1 MLVRIMILL
10 LLSYNLHA
18 QTFNAAPFQGMG
30 NTGLA
35 LESIYSLSNNSA
47 GISKLKQTYVALAYQ
62 PHFISSEINSQALF
76 FATPIPDVG
85 AVGFSANN
93 YGIRGISSLLTARA
107 IYARSIGPQLST
119 SISANYHSFSVKNY
133 GRDNTFSF
141 DLGFQ
146 FQLDDRFQIGALARN
161 ISKAMF
167 EDDVNEYLPY
177 EVGLGFAYELSKQL
191 SLTSDVY
198 YNWEDNINYRG
209 GLAYDIDRL
218 IILRAGVASN
228 PIQYFAGIGIR
239 LDRFLVDISSA
250 FHTKLG
256 SSPQIALAYGF

>member
-1 MLVRIMILL
+1 MIVRIAILL

-35 LESIYSLSNNSA
+35 LESIYSITNNSA
-47 GISKLKQTYVALAYQ
+47 GISNLDQTYIAVAYQ
-62 PHFISSEINSQALF
+62 PNYISSEINAQALYL
-76 FATPIPDVG
+76 ATPLKSFG
-85 AVGFSANN
+85 ALGFSMNN
-93 YGIRGISSLLTARA
+93 YGIYGVSALTSARA
-107 IYARSIGPQLST
+107 VYARSIGKQLST
-119 SISANYHSFSVKNY
+119 SISASYHSFSVKNY

-146 FQLDDRFQIGALARN
+146 FRLDDKIQFGALARN

-167 EDDVNEYLPY
+167 EDDVHEYIPY
-177 EVGLGFAYELSKQL
+177 EIGAGIAYELSKQL
-191 SLTSDVY
+191 FLTSDVY
-198 YNWEDNINYRG
+198 YNWEDKINYRA

-218 IILRAGVASN
+218 LILRVGAASN
-228 PIQYFAGIGIR
+228 PTQYFAGIGIR
-239 LDRFLVDISSA
+239 LNQFLIDISSA
-250 FHTKLG
+250 FHSKLG